1 MFVNEGTVDGQK
13 RESTNEFGREKKGV
27 GKKRGR
33 EGRVVSYGWIEA
45 ATLNSRSAW
54 KVFGTPDWIDNAA
67 IHRDRE

>member
-13 RESTNEFGREKKGV
+13 RESTNEFGREKKG
-27 GKKRGR
+27 G
-33 EGRVVSYGWIEA
+33 GRVVSYGWIEA